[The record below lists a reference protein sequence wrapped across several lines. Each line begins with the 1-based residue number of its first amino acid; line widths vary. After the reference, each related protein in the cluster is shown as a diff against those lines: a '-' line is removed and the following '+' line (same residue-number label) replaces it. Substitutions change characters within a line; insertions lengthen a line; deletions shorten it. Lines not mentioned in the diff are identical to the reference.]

1 MKLNNYYF
9 AGYSLSSTNAP
20 HVFIDLTIPEA
31 MDARNR

>member
-20 HVFIDLTIPEA
+20 QVFIDLTISEA
-31 MDARNR
+31 MGAHNR